1 MELILIL
8 GPMKSGKS
16 FELIS
21 YSMPLQYADIS
32 FKVFQ
37 SAKNVRDESVW
48 SRNGVSLQA
57 KKVSNLSEAME
68 GGLKV
73 VGIDEIHMFEE
84 SDADIIEG
92 LLKRG
97 TKVVASGLDTDYR
110 GEMFPIIKK
119 LLSMGPKEVEYK
131 RAVCEICK
139 TPDAVYTQIYKNGEP
154 VLEGLPSIVPE
165 DGSYVYKPVCR
176 KCFLKRTR

>member
-21 YSMPLQYADIS
+21 YFTPLQYTDIP

-57 KKVSNLSEAME
+57 KKATNLREALE
-68 GGLKV
+68 GNLKV

-92 LLKRG
+92 LLKKG
-97 TKVVASGLDTDYR
+97 AKVFVSGLDTDYR
-110 GEMFPIIKK
+110 GEMFPIIKR

-165 DGSYVYKPVCR
+165 DGSYAYKPVCR
-176 KCFLKRTR
+176 KCFLKNKE

>member
-21 YSMPLQYADIS
+21 YFTPLQYTDIS

-37 SAKNVRDESVW
+37 SAKNVRDKSVW

-57 KKVSNLSEAME
+57 EKATNLREDLE
-68 GGLKV
+68 GNLKV
-73 VGIDEIHMFEE
+73 VGIDEIHMFKE

-154 VLEGLPSIVPE
+154 ILEGLPSIIPE

-176 KCFLKRTR
+176 KCFLKNKE

>member
-21 YSMPLQYADIS
+21 YFTPLQYTDIP

-37 SAKNVRDESVW
+37 SAKNVRDGSVW

-57 KKVSNLSEAME
+57 EKAADLSGAEE
-68 GGLKV
+68 EGLKV
-73 VGIDEIHMFEE
+73 VGVDEIHMFAE

-92 LLKRG
+92 LLKNG
-97 TKVVASGLDTDYR
+97 VKVVVSGLDTDYK

-131 RAVCEICK
+131 RAVCENCK
-139 TPDAVYTQIYKNGEP
+139 TPEAIYTQVYKDGEP
-154 VLEGLPSIVPE
+154 VLEGLPSVLPE
-165 DGSYVYKPVCR
+165 DGRYVYKPVCR
-176 KCFLKRTR
+176 KCFLKK